1 MFSKTSLVLTC
12 LASAVFAQF
21 PDVNPE
27 LVSQLKLAA
36 THTDQISL
44 LTDEQVCPKTP
55 HPHLLLTFPK
65 RTQFVFNFLGG
76 LGETIGSGGKTVT
89 ANAATFPAI
98 IGNGMAV
105 CQYIPPLRESPIFY
119 TVI

>member
-44 LTDEQVCPKTP
+44 LTDEQ
-55 HPHLLLTFPK
+55 
-65 RTQFVFNFLGG
+65 FVFNFLGG
-76 LGETIGSGGKTVT
+76 LGDTMGSGGRTVT

-98 IGNGMAV
+98 IGNGMAM
-105 CQYIPPLRESPIFY
+105 CQYIFPFLRGRAQLTLI
-119 TVI
+119 VI